1 MTKFAKKLTITI
13 GRMQFSGVDKMNS
26 EKDKLS
32 RSDVS
37 QISPVSAQTQQSTEN
52 NSAPPVP
59 KRRRHYYT
67 AFPGGI
73 APEVLAASDESKPE
87 ETKTEETKNEEKK
100 PEETKSEE
108 KKSEET
114 KPEEKKP
121 EEKKPE
127 EKKSEERKPEE
138 TKSEEKK
145 SEEKKSEEKKPEETK
160 SEEKKPEEKKP
171 EETKSEET
179 KPEDKKL
186 DDKKSAMQ
194 KSAAQ
199 KPANQVPAKQKP
211 ANQVSAKQKPANQV
225 PAKQKPANQVSAKQ
239 KPANQVSAKQKPAN
253 QISAKQLSE
262 DFRPAGYIEPEDT
275 SGYDDYSEDY
285 NPDQPNKKAMTAA
298 VAVASVIAA
307 AVLGFLIF
315 LIISN
320 TIGKEQDTVST
331 ADSAVETTAEATTQP
346 KTSKAATKTV
356 MPDLSGMSESEA
368 YRILNDAGIKY
379 KVARVFSESVA
390 FNRVVSQFPVSGT
403 EVSLSEEATLYLS
416 KGKEN
421 EIIGSATKPYS
432 ADSTEP
438 KTTEQKSSALSYEG
452 DYILSDSASRKLTL
466 SDIKDLDR
474 ETLNLALNEIFARHG
489 RKFTDPDINDYF
501 KSKSW
506 YSGTIASRD
515 FDMSILNQYE
525 TYNVNFISN
534 YQTEKGY
541 R

>member
-37 QISPVSAQTQQSTEN
+37 QISPVSAKTQQSKEN
-52 NSAPPVP
+52 NGASPVP

-67 AFPGGI
+67 AFPGEK
-73 APEVLAASDESKPE
+73 APEVTGAFVESKPE
-87 ETKTEETKNEEKK
+87 EKKTEEKK
-100 PEETKSEE
+100 TEE
-108 KKSEET
+108 KKST
-114 KPEEKKP
+114 EKKP
-121 EEKKPE
+121 AEQKPTE
-127 EKKSEERKPEE
+127 QKPVEQ
-138 TKSEEKK
+138 
-145 SEEKKSEEKKPEETK
+145 KPTEQ
-160 SEEKKPEEKKP
+160 KPVE
-171 EETKSEET
+171 
-179 KPEDKKL
+179 
-186 DDKKSAMQ
+186 
-194 KSAAQ
+194 Q
-199 KPANQVPAKQKP
+199 KPAEQKPVEQKP
-211 ANQVSAKQKPANQV
+211 AEKKKPVEQKPAEQKPAKQVSAKQKPA
-225 PAKQKPANQVSAKQ
+225 K
-239 KPANQVSAKQKPAN
+239 

-262 DFRPAGYIEPEDT
+262 DFKPAGPIEPDEA
-275 SGYDDYSEDY
+275 SDDYYYPDDY
-285 NPDQPNKKAMTAA
+285 NPDPPNKKAMTAA
-298 VAVASVIAA
+298 VAAASVIAA

-320 TIGKEQDTVST
+320 MISEKSEVST
-331 ADSAVETTAEATTQP
+331 ADSAVDSTAAASTQ
-346 KTSKAATKTV
+346 TLTENSAAKTV
-356 MPDLSGMSESEA
+356 IMPDLSGMSEAEA

-403 EVSLSEEATLYLS
+403 EVSLKEEATLYLS

-421 EIIGSATKPYS
+421 EIIESNTKPGTTSAT
-432 ADSTEP
+432 EP
-438 KTTEQKSSALSYEG
+438 RTTEQKSTASSYDG

-466 SDIKDLDR
+466 SDISDLDR
-474 ETLNLALNEIFARHG
+474 DTLNLALNEIFARHG
-489 RKFTDPDINDYF
+489 RKFTDPDISAYF

-506 YSGTIASRD
+506 YNGTIASKD
-515 FDMSILNQYE
+515 FDMSILNKYE